1 MGGSFGWLGFLLST
15 SHPCEDDAAEE
26 LPVEPPVAAIDAAHD
41 GRGEVWVEVPFEP
54 PEVVAGEKEEAVAAM
69 DAAHDGRDE
78 VRGEVPFEPSEVLAG
93 EEAAM
98 DVPHDGRG
106 EVRGEVSFERAKEEA
121 AMDAAHDG
129 RGEVR
134 GEVPSERANGA
145 SSRADYALNDSEL
158 GVCRPNFGFV
168 DRPPLHNPKRRH
180 PKNQR
185 DKGINAVSL
194 FDFFHL
200 VHGLC
205 LLFFGSVL
213 SFVARLQSIIF
224 FIFLGTA
231 VR

>member
-1 MGGSFGWLGFLLST
+1 
-15 SHPCEDDAAEE
+15 
-26 LPVEPPVAAIDAAHD
+26 
-41 GRGEVWVEVPFEP
+41 
-54 PEVVAGEKEEAVAAM
+54 
-69 DAAHDGRDE
+69 
-78 VRGEVPFEPSEVLAG
+78 
-93 EEAAM
+93 M